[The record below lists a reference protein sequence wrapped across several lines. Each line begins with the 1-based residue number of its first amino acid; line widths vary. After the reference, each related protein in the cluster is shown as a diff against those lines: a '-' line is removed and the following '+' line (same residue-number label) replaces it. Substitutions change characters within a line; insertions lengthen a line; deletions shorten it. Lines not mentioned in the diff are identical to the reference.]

1 MSVKLFLL
9 KSGEYV
15 ISDGKELI
23 SDEKP
28 VGYLFNNPF
37 KVVINSPVFLSESAN
52 EPEVSV
58 SLSPWIIL
66 TNDRQIPIPFEW
78 VLTVVEPIESIKNM
92 YEEQINGE
100 IDKDSSFN

>member
-23 SDEKP
+23 SNEKP

-37 KVVINSPVFLSESAN
+37 KVIINSPIFTSEK

-66 TNDRQIPIPFEW
+66 TNDSQIPIPFDW
-78 VLTVVEPIESIKNM
+78 VLTVVEPIESIAKM

-100 IDKDSSFN
+100 RN

>member
-15 ISDGKELI
+15 ISDGKELM
-23 SDEKP
+23 SNQTP

-37 KVVINSPVFLSESAN
+37 KVIINSPVFASGP

-66 TNDRQIPIPFEW
+66 TNDSQIPIPFDW
-78 VLTVVEPIESIKNM
+78 VLTVVEPVETIKKM
-92 YEEQINGE
+92 YQEQLSEQSN
-100 IDKDSSFN
+100 

>member
-23 SDEKP
+23 SNENP

-37 KVVINSPVFLSESAN
+37 KAIVNSPIFLSESVN

-66 TNDRQIPIPFEW
+66 TNDSQIPIPFDW
-78 VLTVVEPIESIKNM
+78 VVTVLEPIETLKQM
-92 YEEQINGE
+92 YEEQVNGKTN
-100 IDKDSSFN
+100 KDSSFN

>member
-15 ISDGKELI
+15 IADGRELI
-23 SDEKP
+23 SNEKP
-28 VGYLFNNPF
+28 VGYLFDNPF
-37 KVVINSPVFLSESAN
+37 RVSVNSPVFTSEI

-66 TNDRQIPIPFEW
+66 TNDSQIPIPFDW
-78 VLTVVEPIESIKNM
+78 VLTVVDPIESIKKM
-92 YEEQINGE
+92 YEEQVNGKT
-100 IDKDSSFN
+100 DKDSSFN

>member
-15 ISDGKELI
+15 ISDGRELV
-23 SDEKP
+23 SNEKP
-28 VGYLFNNPF
+28 VGYLFDNPF
-37 KVVINSPVFLSESAN
+37 RVSINTPVFASET

-66 TNDRQIPIPFEW
+66 TNDSQIPIPFDW
-78 VLTVVEPIESIKNM
+78 VLTVVEPIESIKKM
-92 YEEQINGE
+92 YEEQVNGKLDKNSSIN
-100 IDKDSSFN
+100 

>member
-23 SDEKP
+23 SNETP

-37 KVVINSPVFLSESAN
+37 KVIINSPIFTSES

-66 TNDRQIPIPFEW
+66 TNDSQIPIPFDW
-78 VLTVVEPIESIKNM
+78 VLTVVEPIESIKKM

-100 IDKDSSFN
+100 RN